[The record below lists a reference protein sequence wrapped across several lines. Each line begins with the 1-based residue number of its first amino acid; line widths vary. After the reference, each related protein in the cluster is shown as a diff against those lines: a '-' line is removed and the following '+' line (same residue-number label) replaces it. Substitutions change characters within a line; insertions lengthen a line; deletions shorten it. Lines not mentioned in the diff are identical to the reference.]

1 MLTGLCLLVGGA
13 ALYSFIKGES
23 YDDEMIYGADDQLCY
38 FDRPTDDYEQDT
50 FEYFL
55 DLRID
60 EQERYYK
67 ENLDLRYY
75 MNDPCKGLTTDKYL
89 NAKHA
94 AEVARVTGKRF
105 TDKNKTY

>member
-1 MLTGLCLLVGGA
+1 MLTGLCLLAGGA
-13 ALYSFIKGES
+13 VLYNFLKGETT
-23 YDDEMIYGADDQLCY
+23 DDEMIYGADDRLCY
-38 FDRPTDDYEQDT
+38 FDGPKDNYEQDT

>member
-1 MLTGLCLLVGGA
+1 MLTSLGLLVVGA
-13 ALYSFIKGES
+13 AVYSFIKGES
-23 YDDEMIYGADDQLCY
+23 DDDELIYGADDQLCY
-38 FDRPTDDYEQDT
+38 FDVPTDNYEQDT
-50 FEYFL
+50 FEYFMS
-55 DLRID
+55 LRID
-60 EQERYYK
+60 EQECYYK

-75 MNDPCKGLTTDKYL
+75 IDDPRKGLTTDKYL

>member
-13 ALYSFIKGES
+13 AIYNFIKGDS
-23 YDDEMIYGADDQLCY
+23 TNDEIIYGPDDTICY
-38 FDRPTDDYEQDT
+38 FNNPKDNYEQDT

-60 EQERYYK
+60 EQEHYYK

-75 MNDPCKGLTTDKYL
+75 LDDPCKGLTNDRYM

>member
-13 ALYSFIKGES
+13 AIYNFIKGDSEN
-23 YDDEMIYGADDQLCY
+23 DEIIYGPDDTIRY
-38 FDRPTDDYEQDT
+38 FDDPTDNYEQDT

-55 DLRID
+55 DLRLD
-60 EQERYYK
+60 EQEYYYK
-67 ENLDLRYY
+67 ENIHLRYY
-75 MNDPCKGLTTDKYL
+75 LDDPCKGLTDDRYM

>member
-1 MLTGLCLLVGGA
+1 MLTSLGLLVVGA
-13 ALYSFIKGES
+13 AVYSFIKGES
-23 YDDEMIYGADDQLCY
+23 DDDELVYGADDQLCY
-38 FDRPTDDYEQDT
+38 FDVPTDNYEQDT
-50 FEYFL
+50 FEYFMS
-55 DLRID
+55 LRID
-60 EQERYYK
+60 EQECYYK

-75 MNDPCKGLTTDKYL
+75 IDDPRKGLTTDKYL

>member
-1 MLTGLCLLVGGA
+1 MLTSLGLLVVGA
-13 ALYSFIKGES
+13 AVYTFIKGES
-23 YDDEMIYGADDQLCY
+23 DDDELVYGADDQLCY
-38 FDRPTDDYEQDT
+38 FDVPADNYEQDT
-50 FEYFL
+50 FEYFMS
-55 DLRID
+55 LRID
-60 EQERYYK
+60 EQECYYK

-75 MNDPCKGLTTDKYL
+75 IDDPCKGLTTDKYL